1 MNLST
6 LHSRSASLDSF
17 APVLFS
23 WRPGAVP
30 SKQSVECSALQ
41 RRSARSGSR
50 SICRPPV
57 FWRLSWRVIF
67 AVMALGYAA
76 SFGMAE
82 SAYTRGMKALDP
94 VTVLWEFERAYRIF
108 PFSQDFRAAPAQAAI
123 NFRQILPSQ
132 YVAAAIRRAIDQDP
146 GAPDLIYNLR
156 MIEGGG
162 Q

>member
-1 MNLST
+1 
-6 LHSRSASLDSF
+6 
-17 APVLFS
+17 
-23 WRPGAVP
+23 
-30 SKQSVECSALQ
+30 
-41 RRSARSGSR
+41 
-50 SICRPPV
+50 
-57 FWRLSWRVIF
+57 
-67 AVMALGYAA
+67 
-76 SFGMAE
+76 
-82 SAYTRGMKALDP
+82 MKALDP